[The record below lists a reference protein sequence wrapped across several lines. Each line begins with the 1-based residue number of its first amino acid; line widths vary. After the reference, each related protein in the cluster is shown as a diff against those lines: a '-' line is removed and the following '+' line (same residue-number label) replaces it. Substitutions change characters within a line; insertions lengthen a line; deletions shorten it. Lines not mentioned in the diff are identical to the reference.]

1 MFFVY
6 AIKSVSSKRIYIGNT
21 IDPNQRLAYHNSGYV
36 KSTAKDGPW
45 ELLALEQITSRSE
58 ARWIERQLKNS
69 KGERT
74 KWIELNRVE
83 R

>member
-6 AIKSVSSKRIYIGNT
+6 AIVSVSSKRIYIGHT
-21 IDPNQRLAYHNSGYV
+21 KDPIQRLAYHNSGYV
-36 KSTAKDGPW
+36 KSTASDVPW
-45 ELLALEQITSRSE
+45 RLLALEQTTSRSE

-69 KGERT
+69 KGKRT
-74 KWIELNRVE
+74 KWIELNRIE

>member
-6 AIKSVSSKRIYIGNT
+6 AITSESSKRIYIGHT
-21 IDPNQRLAYHNSGYV
+21 KDPNQRLVYHNSGYV
-36 KSTAKDGPW
+36 KSTARDVPW
-45 ELLALEQITSRSE
+45 KLLALEQTTSRSE

-69 KGERT
+69 KGKRT
-74 KWIELNRVE
+74 KWIELNRIE

>member
-6 AIKSVSSKRIYIGNT
+6 AIISVSSKRIYIGHT
-21 IDPNQRLAYHNSGYV
+21 KDPNQRLAYHNSVYV
-36 KSTAKDGPW
+36 KSTAKDVPW
-45 ELLALEQITSRSE
+45 KLLAVEQTISRSE

-69 KGERT
+69 KGKRT

>member
-6 AIKSVSSKRIYIGNT
+6 AIVSVSSKRIYIGHT
-21 IDPNQRLAYHNSGYV
+21 KDPIQRLAYHNSGYV
-36 KSTAKDGPW
+36 KSTAKDAPW
-45 ELLALEQITSRSE
+45 KLLALEQTTSRSE

-69 KGERT
+69 KGKRT
-74 KWIELNRVE
+74 KWVELNRVE